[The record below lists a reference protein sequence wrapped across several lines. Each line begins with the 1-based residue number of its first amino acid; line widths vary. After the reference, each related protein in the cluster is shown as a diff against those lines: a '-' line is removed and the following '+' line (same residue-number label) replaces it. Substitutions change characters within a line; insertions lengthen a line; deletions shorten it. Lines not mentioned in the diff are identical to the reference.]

1 AAHGSHPPGAGPRG
15 RRVEHPPG
23 PRRARSGALPER
35 GGRDREPWPAGA
47 GADEHRRELGA
58 LHRFRPHHAVGRQAR
73 RSRADPGARHRTR
86 HGGRRARARGRAVLP
101 GQPVRPVGL
110 RPRACHRARVGRG
123 DGRNARPRV
132 GARRRDDGRHPAAGG
147 AGGRGGAR
155 VLVVDDEPALVDAV
169 GYARRSEGFD
179 VETAQDGEQAL
190 QALSHDEVELVVLDI
205 MLPRLSGIEVCRRMR
220 EASDVPIILLSARDA
235 EVDRVLGLES
245 GADDYVTKPFSMA
258 ELLSRVRAVL
268 RRRELDLRATGSA
281 VMRISRLEI
290 DPVRHTVKVD
300 GRPVRLTPSE
310 FKLLALLAGE
320 PERVFTRREVMQ
332 HLWDSTYVGDQR
344 ACDIH
349 MSNLRRKVERDPE
362 SPEQLVTV
370 RGVGYK
376 LVAVWGGGPTTPE
389 KRTTPL
395 PTGLGHRLMD
405 PQDTRPHSQPP
416 MT

>member
-1 AAHGSHPPGAGPRG
+1 M
-15 RRVEHPPG
+15 
-23 PRRARSGALPER
+23 
-35 GGRDREPWPAGA
+35 
-47 GADEHRRELGA
+47 
-58 LHRFRPHHAVGRQAR
+58 
-73 RSRADPGARHRTR
+73 T
-86 HGGRRARARGRAVLP
+86 
-101 GQPVRPVGL
+101 
-110 RPRACHRARVGRG
+110 
-123 DGRNARPRV
+123 
-132 GARRRDDGRHPAAGG
+132 
-147 AGGRGGAR
+147 R

-169 GYARRSEGFD
+169 GYALQSEGFD
-179 VETAQDGEQAL
+179 VETAGDGEAAL
-190 QALSHDEVELVVLDI
+190 KVLGDDGIELVVLDI

-268 RRRELDLRATGSA
+268 RRRELDRRATGSA
-281 VMRISRLEI
+281 VMRIGRLEI
-290 DPVRHTVKVD
+290 DPVRHTVKIE

-370 RGVGYK
+370 RGIGYK
-376 LVAVWGGGPTTPE
+376 LVAV
-389 KRTTPL
+389 
-395 PTGLGHRLMD
+395 
-405 PQDTRPHSQPP
+405 
-416 MT
+416 

>member
-1 AAHGSHPPGAGPRG
+1 
-15 RRVEHPPG
+15 V
-23 PRRARSGALPER
+23 
-35 GGRDREPWPAGA
+35 
-47 GADEHRRELGA
+47 
-58 LHRFRPHHAVGRQAR
+58 
-73 RSRADPGARHRTR
+73 T
-86 HGGRRARARGRAVLP
+86 
-101 GQPVRPVGL
+101 
-110 RPRACHRARVGRG
+110 
-123 DGRNARPRV
+123 
-132 GARRRDDGRHPAAGG
+132 
-147 AGGRGGAR
+147 R

-169 GYARRSEGFD
+169 GYALRSEGFD
-179 VETAQDGEQAL
+179 VETAGDGEQAL
-190 QALSHDEVELVVLDI
+190 RAVSDDSVGLVVLDI

-281 VMRISRLEI
+281 VMRIGRLEI
-290 DPVRHTVKVD
+290 DPVRHTVKVE
-300 GRPVRLTPSE
+300 GKPVRLTPSE

-376 LVAVWGGGPTTPE
+376 LVPV
-389 KRTTPL
+389 
-395 PTGLGHRLMD
+395 
-405 PQDTRPHSQPP
+405 
-416 MT
+416 